1 MTGVQTCALPILHAS
16 WSVGGV
22 AISLVYLLLKLLVLA
37 GAIVLVETTNAKM
50 RFFRVPDLLAM
61 AFTLAA
67 LGLVSTFLF

>member
-1 MTGVQTCALPILHAS
+1 MGKEANLPCHKCPRHPS
-16 WSVGGV
+16 RKF
-22 AISLVYLLLKLLVLA
+22 ISLVYLLLKLLVLA
-37 GAIVLVETTNAKM
+37 VSIVLVETTNAKM